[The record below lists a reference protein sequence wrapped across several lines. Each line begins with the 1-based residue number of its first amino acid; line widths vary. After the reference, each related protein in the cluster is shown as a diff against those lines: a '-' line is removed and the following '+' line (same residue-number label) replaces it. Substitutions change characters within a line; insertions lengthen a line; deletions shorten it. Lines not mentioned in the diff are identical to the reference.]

1 MDHGDRK
8 TRKGRGPGMVA
19 TRSPTLKPVIP
30 SDRLDY
36 PRADAS
42 NIQIISPLDDLALLH
57 DEDPDHRES
66 LRRFAGRGQRVNA
79 LSGGQQAFRI
89 LVQDFYIHLLP
100 LAH

>member
-8 TRKGRGPGMVA
+8 TRKGKDPGMVA
-19 TRSPTLKPVIP
+19 TRSPPLKPVTP

-42 NIQIISPLDDLALLH
+42 NIQIISPLDDLALLY

-66 LRRFAGRGQRVNA
+66 LRRFAGGGPRVDA
-79 LSGGQQAFRI
+79 RVGGPPAVGIR
-89 LVQDFYIHLLP
+89 LP
-100 LAH
+100 GLHICLPP

>member
-1 MDHGDRK
+1 
-8 TRKGRGPGMVA
+8 MVA
-19 TRSPTLKPVIP
+19 TRSPTLKPVTP

-66 LRRFAGRGQRVNA
+66 LRRFAGGGQRVDA
-79 LSGGQQAFRI
+79 LVGDQRAFGI
-89 LVQDFYIHLLP
+89 SVQDLRKRRERLTGVSY
-100 LAH
+100 